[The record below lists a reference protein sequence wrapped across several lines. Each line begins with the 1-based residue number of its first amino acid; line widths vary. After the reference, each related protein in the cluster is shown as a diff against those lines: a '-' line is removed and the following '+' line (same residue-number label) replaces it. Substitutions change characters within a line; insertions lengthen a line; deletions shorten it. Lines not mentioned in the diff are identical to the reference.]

1 MPKWLTIAVRVIL
14 VCGLA
19 GSLFVQA
26 WMVPLVAVDLEEA
39 AAPGT
44 IRLWL
49 PVILVL
55 GIATVQLTMV
65 CVWRLLGMA
74 SRDTVFTPRAL
85 RWVDVIIGAVLVAAV
100 LLFALGTLLAP
111 TDVPPGIVLLIGGAG
126 GLVLGVALLVGVLR
140 VLLVQAAGLRNEL
153 DEVI

>member
-1 MPKWLTIAVRVIL
+1 MPKWLVTALRIIL
-14 VCGLA
+14 VCGLV
-19 GSLFVQA
+19 GSLFVQV

-55 GIATVQLTMV
+55 GIATIQLTMV

-74 SRDTVFTPRAL
+74 ARGTVFTPRAL
-85 RWVDVIIGAVLVAAV
+85 RWVDVIIGAVVAAAL
-100 LLFALGTLLAP
+100 LLFALGALLAP
-111 TDVPPGIVLLIGGAG
+111 TEVPPGMVLLIGGAG

-140 VLLVQAAGLRNEL
+140 VLLVQAAGLRHEL